1 MFTFVGDVVLDPFLG
16 SGTTAV
22 AAKMTGRKY
31 VGCDL
36 SAEYCAIAEERLM
49 ITDEYSP
56 PVIQIE

>member
-36 SAEYCAIAEERLM
+36 SAEYCAIAEDRLVQ
-49 ITDEYSP
+49 TENYSP
-56 PVIQIE
+56 AIIQTE